1 MKAYCVDEVNTCR
14 YDRKAMS
21 QPRGSKLKPLTCGLI
36 LVALLLAA
44 YVVMAESGFDERS
57 QRKIGKSPGSCELNH
72 DGYIR
77 QPANAFTSLAIVV
90 PGLIILHRME
100 NLPSQTFA
108 TYERRTNSPYCEKTF
123 EIGFYA
129 VSVIMVGMG
138 SFYAHGSMM
147 VFSAHFDRIAMAVW
161 ILIPL
166 TYALVRAFSLGRL
179 HHLMICVS
187 TSVICAWSMIT
198 IDKFGVVD
206 LYFILIPIWVVLE
219 IIAYL
224 RNGAGIGYNIIIVAG
239 LFILAYGAR
248 SLGGKGD
255 ATCLPESLF
264 QWHGLWHIL
273 CAFIIWFVW
282 LHMTEFKPHSG
293 AGGDC
298 ESDEES
304 E

>member
-1 MKAYCVDEVNTCR
+1 
-14 YDRKAMS
+14 MS

-36 LVALLLAA
+36 LVALLLAT

-77 QPANAFTSLAIVV
+77 QPTNTLTSLVIVV
-90 PGLIILHRME
+90 PGLIILHRMK

-108 TYERRTNSPYCEKTF
+108 TYERRTNSPYCENTF
-123 EIGFYA
+123 EVGFYA

-147 VFSAHFDRIAMAVW
+147 ASAAHFDRIAMAVW

-187 TSVICAWSMIT
+187 ASVICAWTMIT
-198 IDKFGVVD
+198 IEKFGIID

-224 RNGAGIGYNIIIVAG
+224 RNKVGFDYNIIIATG

-248 SLGGKGD
+248 SIGEKGD
-255 ATCLPESLF
+255 ATCLPESLY

-282 LHMTEFKPHSG
+282 LHMAKVKPDSR
-293 AGGDC
+293 AREDS